1 MDDEQKRAA
10 ARERMRRYREKLK
23 QDPAKLAAAIARQ
36 RERQQL
42 AYWANHD
49 KFLQRQRAYVQRNR
63 DLVYARNRE
72 YAAKNR
78 DKIRAQQHETY
89 LRHLEANRAKDRE
102 RGHERYAKDPKA
114 HNDYMKRWRAANS
127 ERARAYVRLA
137 GHRRRSAAGGEII
150 KVEDWL
156 ALLAEHDGR
165 CAYCGVRPDLI
176 EADHRIPL
184 SRGGK
189 NTIANILPACRRCN
203 RSKWT
208 KTEVEYR
215 LWLSTQ
221 TTESLRVKATDSGT
235 RDGLAEGEGPYRT
248 ARSTG
253 PRIGSARSRS
263 RCLSQARQGDRPQ
276 ARDRRR
282 CSGSPSRG

>member
-184 SRGGK
+184 QPLAVAALPFSSGGPLLLFVHVDEIRNSRGRVNG
-189 NTIANILPACRRCN
+189 TSVAPRAALP
-203 RSKWT
+203 
-208 KTEVEYR
+208 
-215 LWLSTQ
+215 
-221 TTESLRVKATDSGT
+221 
-235 RDGLAEGEGPYRT
+235 P
-248 ARSTG
+248 
-253 PRIGSARSRS
+253 PR
-263 RCLSQARQGDRPQ
+263 
-276 ARDRRR
+276 
-282 CSGSPSRG
+282 